1 MHTYFVSTI
10 RNLAI
15 PKGRADDDGIRAE
28 AVEGEYYY
36 ILILIRTDRY
46 LLLPL
51 ILRRLLQLS
60 TFLGINIIIISSSA
74 PPAVCQLNPIN
85 IIHIT
90 TDPGNGR
97 CNDRKSIPV

>member
-36 ILILIRTDRY
+36 IDTNKNG
-46 LLLPL
+46 
-51 ILRRLLQLS
+51 Q
-60 TFLGINIIIISSSA
+60 ISST
-74 PPAVCQLNPIN
+74 PT
-85 IIHIT
+85 HFET
-90 TDPGNGR
+90 TVTTLHLLGNMYNNNLFF
-97 CNDRKSIPV
+97 CSSCCVSIKSDQYNTYHNGSW

>member
-36 ILILIRTDRY
+36 IDTNKNGQISSTPTHFETTVTTLH
-46 LLLPL
+46 LL
-51 ILRRLLQLS
+51 
-60 TFLGINIIIISSSA
+60 GNNIIIISSSA

>member
-36 ILILIRTDRY
+36 IDTNKNGQISSTPTHFETVTTLH
-46 LLLPL
+46 LL
-51 ILRRLLQLS
+51 
-60 TFLGINIIIISSSA
+60 GNMYNNIISSA
-74 PPAVCQLNPIN
+74 PSPAACQLNPIN

-90 TDPGNGR
+90 TDPRNKR

>member
-36 ILILIRTDRY
+36 IDTNKNGQISSTPTHFETTVTTLH
-46 LLLPL
+46 LL
-51 ILRRLLQLS
+51 
-60 TFLGINIIIISSSA
+60 GHIIIISSSSA